1 VVETRV
7 LIVVGDR
14 DTRELLAQTFAGHG
28 FRAWNASDGVSG
40 LFQVG
45 LVQPDLVVLDINGW
59 ETLRR
64 IRMVSS
70 VPIIVLVKDEPA
82 ARIESL
88 NQGADYFVIKPPSL
102 RELEAKARALLR
114 RRPPARAE
122 SLTVNSAAGQ
132 GETGICEIG
141 A

>member
-1 VVETRV
+1 METRV

-28 FRAWNASDGVSG
+28 LRALTASDGVSG

-64 IRMVSS
+64 IRTLSS
-70 VPIIVLVKDEPA
+70 VPIIVLIEDELG

-88 NQGADYFVIKPPSL
+88 NQGADYFVTKPPSL

-114 RRPPARAE
+114 RRPPVRAE
-122 SLTVNSAAGQ
+122 ALTVDWAAGR
-132 GETGICEIG
+132 GKAGICER
-141 A
+141 